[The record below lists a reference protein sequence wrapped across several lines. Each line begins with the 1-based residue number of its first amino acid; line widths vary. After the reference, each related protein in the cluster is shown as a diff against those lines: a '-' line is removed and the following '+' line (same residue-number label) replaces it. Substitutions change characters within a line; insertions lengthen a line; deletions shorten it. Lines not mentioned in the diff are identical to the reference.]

1 MQTSTHTEAEL
12 DLILDGVQPV
22 ESDTQSTPEPLKLTR
37 AIIVTSEH
45 DSFDPK
51 LFPSALAPIV
61 DRPLVQH
68 IVESLIRQGVS
79 EFDVVLG
86 AEPEKVEALLG
97 DGSRWGTRIQFHLP
111 GPAVTP
117 CQIIRQVCG
126 EEEAG
131 IAFVSGERFY
141 PVSKKQLAGQSGPT
155 AVVLSEASGDRAGRW
170 AGTAVV
176 SAAELAGLAYA
187 RSTTELEESLLA
199 VCESRGGTI
208 EVEHTLDV
216 SSGERLLETQRR
228 VLNGEFPE
236 LTRHLG
242 TPKNGAWNGRNSSL
256 PSTAKI
262 TGPVFLGEHVSIG
275 EHVEIGPNVVI
286 GSGCVIDQGTTL
298 QNTLALPRTSIGEK
312 LELSDSIVAGR
323 RLFNARLG
331 AALQV
336 PDEFLIGDLNE
347 DIVLPSASRAFSRV
361 SALLLLTVFSPVIA
375 LTWLLMRLGGPVVT
389 RRSVVRL
396 ASQKAQDDPKTL
408 NVISFRG
415 RTGSSHSSM
424 SSRAAWRHFL
434 CEFLPGLIHVMRG
447 ELAVTGVTPSTEG
460 EIAEMPDEW
469 RQLYLNS
476 QAGLVN
482 ESLVRSGTTEP
493 GLERSIADAHYAVQ
507 DGHRNKLKLAGRY
520 VVRLFLTN
528 RRSKAN
534 RRHKTD

>member
-1 MQTSTHTEAEL
+1 MQTSTHTAAEL

-22 ESDTQSTPEPLKLTR
+22 ASDSQSTLEPLKLSR

-45 DSFDPK
+45 RSFDPQ

-86 AEPEKVEALLG
+86 DEPEKVEALLG
-97 DGSRWGTRIQFHLP
+97 DGSRWGTTIRFHLP
-111 GPAVTP
+111 GPATTP
-117 CQIIRQVCG
+117 CQIIRQLCG
-126 EEEAG
+126 DDEAG

-141 PVSKKQLAGQSGPT
+141 PAAKDQLSGQSGPT
-155 AVVLSEASGDRAGRW
+155 AVVLSETSGDRAGEW
-170 AGTAVV
+170 AGTAVL
-176 SAAELAGLAYA
+176 SAGDLAGLAYA
-187 RSTTELEESLLA
+187 RGTTELEESLLA
-199 VCESRGGTI
+199 VCESRGATI

-216 SSGERLLETQRR
+216 SSGERLLETQRQ
-228 VLNGEFPE
+228 VLGGEFPE
-236 LTRHLG
+236 LTRHFG
-242 TPKNGAWNGRNSSL
+242 TRQNGAWIGRNSGV

-336 PDEFLIGDLNE
+336 PDAFLLGDLNE
-347 DIVLPSASRAFSRV
+347 DIVLPTASRAFSRV
-361 SALLLLTVFSPVIA
+361 TALVLLTVFSPVIA
-375 LTWLLMRLGGPVVT
+375 LTWLVMRLGGRVVT
-389 RRSVVRL
+389 RRTVVRL
-396 ASQKAQDDPKTL
+396 AAQKSHDDPKTL
-408 NVISFRG
+408 DVFSFRG
-415 RTGSSHSSM
+415 RTGSAYCSIN
-424 SSRAAWRHFL
+424 SRAAWRHFL
-434 CEFLPGLIHVMRG
+434 CEFLPGIVHVLHG
-447 ELAVTGVTPSTEG
+447 ELAFTGVTPSTEG
-460 EIAEMPDEW
+460 EIAEMPEEW

-476 QAGLVN
+476 QAGLIN
-482 ESLVRSGTTEP
+482 ESFVRCGTTEP

-507 DGHRNKLKLAGRY
+507 GGQRNKLRLAARY
-520 VVRLFLTN
+520 VVRLFL
-528 RRSKAN
+528 
-534 RRHKTD
+534 HE

>member
-1 MQTSTHTEAEL
+1 MQTSTHTTAEL
-12 DLILDGVQPV
+12 DLILDGVQSVAP
-22 ESDTQSTPEPLKLTR
+22 ETQSTAEPLKLGR
-37 AIIVTSEH
+37 AIIVTSEQ
-45 DSFDPK
+45 DSFDPE

-97 DGSRWGTRIQFHLP
+97 DGSRWGTTIRFHLP
-111 GPAVTP
+111 GPAATP

-126 EEEAG
+126 EVEDAVV
-131 IAFVSGERFY
+131 FTSGERFY
-141 PVSKKQLAGQSGPT
+141 PVSKEQLAGQSGPT

-176 SAAELAGLAYA
+176 SAAELAGLAYV

-199 VCESRGGTI
+199 VCETRGRTI
-208 EVEHTLDV
+208 EVENTLDV
-216 SSGERLLETQRR
+216 SSGERLLETQQQ
-228 VLNGEFPE
+228 VLDGRFPE

-242 TPKNGAWNGRNSSL
+242 TPKNGAWIGRNSSV

-275 EHVEIGPNVVI
+275 DHVEIGPNVVI
-286 GSGCVIDQGTTL
+286 GSGCVIDKGTTL

-396 ASQKAQDDPKTL
+396 TSQKTPDDPKTL
-408 NVISFRG
+408 DVISFRG
-415 RTGSSHSSM
+415 RTGSAHSSI

-434 CEFLPGLIHVMRG
+434 CEFLPGLVHVMRG
-447 ELAVTGVTPSTEG
+447 ELAVTGVTPSTEA

-507 DGHRNKLKLAGRY
+507 DGHRNKLKLAARY
-520 VVRLFLTN
+520 VVRLFL
-528 RRSKAN
+528 
-534 RRHKTD
+534 HE